1 MARQPRYHTLPIAG
15 TQNALV
21 VGMSWQTVLGQDLTA
36 AAMKAAHQAGATH
49 FTQAGP
55 RSPAVGLLTA
65 MGRDRRA
72 SAKTRLYSAA
82 AAFAQLYR
90 HGTQIVCT
98 ELPDGSF
105 WVAVAIN
112 GTVQTGGDR
121 ILENAQA
128 ARKALDALIDRY
140 RDAAI
145 HGADHP
151 GALPFQF
158 SQLAALANAQSS
170 LRRASFRLSMISPL
184 WWVVLALI
192 LAYFV
197 WDTFQTW
204 WHEREALER
213 QRLEQV
219 RTAVDAHAPWRQAL
233 DQWAQSTRTD
243 GQAGL
248 AHLLDVITRVPVT
261 PGRWVLKEVACTP
274 ATGTCAAEY
283 ARGKLADNN
292 TLKAVLPPAWKVSFQ
307 SLETARVTW
316 ALSPASA
323 VQPLLLADIPRS
335 ADLDRTWIPGWQ
347 GLSPALQDVKLDAT
361 KAAPVRVPNIRL
373 PNGLEQPVELPAD
386 MAIPAMRTFTINA
399 PLRSLYGLAL
409 PATSAITQLQ
419 VRYQPEAQAR
429 LTASRLDATLDGVL
443 YVHPH

>member
-1 MARQPRYHTLPIAG
+1 MARKPRYHTLPIAG

-55 RSPAVGLLTA
+55 RSAAVGLLTA

-82 AAFAQLYR
+82 AAFAQLHR

-98 ELPDGSF
+98 ELPSGAF

-112 GTVQTGGDR
+112 GTVQAGGDR
-121 ILENAQA
+121 ILEDEQA
-128 ARKALDALIDRY
+128 ARKALDGLINRY

-145 HGADHP
+145 HGVNQP

-158 SQLAALANAQSS
+158 SQLNALANAQSS
-170 LRRASFRLSMISPL
+170 LRRASFRLSMISPI
-184 WWVVLALI
+184 WWVVLALT
-192 LAYFV
+192 LTYFV

-204 WHEREALER
+204 LHEREALER

-219 RTAVDAHAPWRQAL
+219 RTAVDAHALWRDAL
-233 DQWAQSTRTD
+233 NQWAKITRTD
-243 GQAGL
+243 GQSGL
-248 AHLLDVITRVPVT
+248 ESLLNAVAQMPLT
-261 PGRWVLKEVACTP
+261 PGRWTLKEVACTP
-274 ATGTCAAEY
+274 ASRTCTADY

-292 TLKAVLPPAWKVSFQ
+292 TLKTALPSAWKVSF
-307 SLETARVTW
+307 LNLDTARVTW
-316 ALSPASA
+316 MWSA
-323 VQPLLLADIPRS
+323 VPAQRPLALKDIPR
-335 ADLDRTWIPGWQ
+335 ATELERVWIPGWQ
-347 GLSPALQDVKLDAT
+347 GLSPALQDVKLDAAKT
-361 KAAPVRVPNIRL
+361 APVSVPNIQL

-386 MAIPAMRTFTINA
+386 MAVPVIQAFTINA
-399 PLRSLYGLAL
+399 PLRSLYGLPL
-409 PATSAITQLQ
+409 PPTSAITRLQ

-429 LTASRLDATLDGVL
+429 LTASRLAATIDGVL
-443 YVHPH
+443 YVQTR